1 MGMLELDVLVGRWA
15 KLFVPKLNEKECLAY
30 ND

>member
-15 KLFVPKLNEKECLAY
+15 KLHVAKLNKEECHKF
-30 ND
+30 NN